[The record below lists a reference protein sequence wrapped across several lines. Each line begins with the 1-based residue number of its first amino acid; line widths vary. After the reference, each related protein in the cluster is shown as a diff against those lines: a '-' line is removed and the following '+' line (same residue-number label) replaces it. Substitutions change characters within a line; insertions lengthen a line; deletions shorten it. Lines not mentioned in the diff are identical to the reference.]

1 MDIMVERRRAIA
13 FFDRGNASNTAD
25 QRRIERA
32 INNARVLA
40 SDEAVGAADETSPWA
55 A

>member
-1 MDIMVERRRAIA
+1 MSVMDIMVERRRVTV

-32 INNARVLA
+32 IGKIGL
-40 SDEAVGAADETSPWA
+40 E
-55 A
+55 